1 MRITKI
7 KFSPR
12 LKNYFEKIEKIRPFR
27 SSFSSKLRKKKK
39 KNIDGLSST
48 RRIHDLANLMPGNY
62 PWGNNARKD
71 RNFPRA
77 DGSVDVFVEFVCVR
91 RERSAQETRSLFA
104 RRYSPWKVNT
114 PRSNSRAVALAK
126 FQSWKRAELS
136 ASWAREKVDT
146 DSKKFRRPNTRWW
159 INDIKGG
166 RNIRREFTP
175 KVLIFFLLSSSFF
188 FSSSRDMYSGFRAQ
202 KIRII
207 NSWYENTVKYLT
219 SGVRIWRKMN
229 DRTVNLSP
237 RY

>member
-1 MRITKI
+1 MDCPALVAYTTWTWCRATIREGIT
-7 KFSPR
+7 R
-12 LKNYFEKIEKIRPFR
+12 GKIEIFHGR
-27 SSFSSKLRKKKK
+27 
-39 KNIDGLSST
+39 T
-48 RRIHDLANLMPGNY
+48 
-62 PWGNNARKD
+62 
-71 RNFPRA
+71 

-126 FQSWKRAELS
+126 FQSWKRRFQRAEL
-136 ASWAREKVDT
+136 A
-146 DSKKFRRPNTRWW
+146 KKLTRIQKNSGGRTRWC
-159 INDIKGG
+159 INDIKGE

-175 KVLIFFLLSSSFF
+175 KVLIFFLLLLFSSF
-188 FSSSRDMYSGFRAQ
+188 SLPLVRMYPYMYSGFRAR

-219 SGVRIWRKMN
+219 SGIRIWRKMN